1 MKLSY
6 TKGIHIASFHA
17 FAYRRVFPSG
27 IFTMKPH
34 PEKFYHSVTFRC
46 LEFVKPHVRL
56 IIGAA
61 LMGVGK
67 FTLPLAFPLAFKY
80 VVDVLLTSPAKL
92 DGATRAIDHWCV
104 ALAHFI

>member
-1 MKLSY
+1 
-6 TKGIHIASFHA
+6 
-17 FAYRRVFPSG
+17 
-27 IFTMKPH
+27 MKPKRLNS
-34 PEKFYHSVTFRC
+34 PNSPLVRFLS
-46 LEFVKPHVRL
+46 FVRPHLRL

-80 VVDVLLTSPAKL
+80 VVDVLLTTPAKL

-104 ALAHFI
+104 ALANFIGEAGTPTSKLMVLSIVMLALYALQS